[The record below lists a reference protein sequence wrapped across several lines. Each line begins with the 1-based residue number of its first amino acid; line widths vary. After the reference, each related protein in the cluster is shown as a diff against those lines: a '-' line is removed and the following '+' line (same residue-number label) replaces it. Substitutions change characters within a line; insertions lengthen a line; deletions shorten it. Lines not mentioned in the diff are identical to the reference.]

1 MQRNPLVALHDF
13 GQSVWYDNISRDLI
27 ASGELA
33 RLIAE
38 DGVLGVTSNP
48 SIFERAIST
57 GKLYDADITAL
68 AVQGKS
74 VPEIY
79 EALAIADIQAAA
91 DLLRPIYDR
100 TDGLDGYISL
110 EVSPR
115 LAYDAAGTVAEARRL
130 FAALGRPNV
139 LIKVPATAAGLL
151 AITELIA
158 AGINVNVT
166 LIFALRAY
174 EAVADAYLFGLE
186 ARRARGGDLRRV
198 ASVASFFISRVDAA
212 VDDLAPER
220 LRGQAAIANA
230 RLAYARFSEIFA
242 GPRWDALAGLGA
254 HVQWPLWASTST
266 KRNPDVSPTLYVD
279 TLIGPHTVN
288 TMPPATLDAFR
299 DAGQPA
305 ETITQG
311 VAEARAFMAELA
323 AAGVDLDAVTENLL
337 VEGVQAFADAFDQL
351 LAGLAA
357 KAQTLE
363 RGA

>member
-110 EVSPR
+110 
-115 LAYDAAGTVAEARRL
+115 
-130 FAALGRPNV
+130 
-139 LIKVPATAAGLL
+139 
-151 AITELIA
+151 
-158 AGINVNVT
+158 
-166 LIFALRAY
+166 
-174 EAVADAYLFGLE
+174 
-186 ARRARGGDLRRV
+186 
-198 ASVASFFISRVDAA
+198 
-212 VDDLAPER
+212 
-220 LRGQAAIANA
+220 
-230 RLAYARFSEIFA
+230 
-242 GPRWDALAGLGA
+242 
-254 HVQWPLWASTST
+254 
-266 KRNPDVSPTLYVD
+266 
-279 TLIGPHTVN
+279 
-288 TMPPATLDAFR
+288 
-299 DAGQPA
+299 
-305 ETITQG
+305 
-311 VAEARAFMAELA
+311 
-323 AAGVDLDAVTENLL
+323 
-337 VEGVQAFADAFDQL
+337 
-351 LAGLAA
+351 
-357 KAQTLE
+357 
-363 RGA
+363 

>member
-1 MQRNPLVALHDF
+1 M
-13 GQSVWYDNISRDLI
+13 
-27 ASGELA
+27 
-33 RLIAE
+33 
-38 DGVLGVTSNP
+38 
-48 SIFERAIST
+48 
-57 GKLYDADITAL
+57 
-68 AVQGKS
+68 
-74 VPEIY
+74 
-79 EALAIADIQAAA
+79 
-91 DLLRPIYDR
+91 
-100 TDGLDGYISL
+100 
-110 EVSPR
+110 SPR
-115 LAYDAAGTVAEARRL
+115 LAYDVAGTVAEARRL

-254 HVQWPLWASTST
+254 HVQRPLWASTST